1 MRDAVATLGG
11 DLAADGLSPSGGVIG
26 VYSAEQFPPLL
37 PPAAPALNDTGWAEW
52 AGTSF
57 ATPIMAG
64 VAANFW
70 ATQPGAAR
78 PTLDQ
83 INALVH
89 SRPTVTD
96 LGVPGVPTR
105 LTWLP

>member
-1 MRDAVATLGG
+1 M
-11 DLAADGLSPSGGVIG
+11 IG

-37 PPAAPALNDTGWAEW
+37 PPAAPALNETGWAEW
-52 AGTSF
+52 SGTSF

-70 ATQPGAAR
+70 AVRPDLTAR
-78 PTLDQ
+78 PMLAQ
-83 INALVH
+83 INKLVH
-89 SRPTVTD
+89 THPNVTD